1 MISHFVCSDSSL
13 RRYRS
18 LSYFRVPYVHS
29 RSSADIDSHNSADFV
44 VCFLTLPFVKLQNG
58 VEEWRIMFWI
68 SAVVFTSATV
78 LFWLFGS
85 GEIQPWNDSTHTKV
99 PTISDEERRINE
111 TTTKD
116 MVAEETEE
124 NERL

>member
-1 MISHFVCSDSSL
+1 
-13 RRYRS
+13 
-18 LSYFRVPYVHS
+18 
-29 RSSADIDSHNSADFV
+29 
-44 VCFLTLPFVKLQNG
+44 
-58 VEEWRIMFWI
+58 MFWI
-68 SAVVFTSATV
+68 SAVVFISATI

-85 GEIQPWNDSTHTKV
+85 AEIQPWNDSTHTKV
-99 PTISDEERRINE
+99 STIPDEERRINE